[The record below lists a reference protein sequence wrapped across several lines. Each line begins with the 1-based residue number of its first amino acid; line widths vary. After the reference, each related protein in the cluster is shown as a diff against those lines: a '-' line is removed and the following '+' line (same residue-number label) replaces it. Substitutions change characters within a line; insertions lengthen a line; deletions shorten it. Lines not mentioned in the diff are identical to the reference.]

1 MLTPLLLTALIQAA
15 APTHPG
21 ATDDPA
27 TCPAVEAA
35 TAAREWADFE
45 FSTETPGGPMWL
57 ASRGCYARAAEAAR
71 DYLAR
76 GPLLTVRQQA
86 ITRLHRGRNLA
97 FAGQE
102 AAAAQAVASARRSD
116 QTSDAPLDWNA
127 YVEGLYGFLV
137 KDRDLLD
144 SRLAALSARPGQGDA
159 VNAANLARLSLCF
172 ERSYMEAQTAT
183 ECAVAPA
190 P

>member
-1 MLTPLLLTALIQAA
+1 MFTTFLMAVMVQAGAL
-15 APTHPG
+15 THPT
-21 ATDDPA
+21 ATNDA
-27 TCPAVEAA
+27 AICPAVEPA

-57 ASRGCYARAAEAAR
+57 ASKGCYARAAEAAR

-86 ITRLHRGRNLA
+86 ITQLHRGRNLA

-102 AAAAQAVASARRSD
+102 AAAAEAVASARRSD

-127 YVEGLYGFLV
+127 YVEGVYGFLI

-144 SRLAALSARPGQGDA
+144 SRLATLRARPGQGDA

-172 ERSYMEAQTAT
+172 ERSYMEAQTAS
-183 ECAVAPA
+183 ECAVVPA